1 MMNRTSFTSLL
12 ALVMVAGTAMM
23 LPVAPAMAADEPAS
37 EAPKAETGKLVVGDK
52 APAIQVEKWLQGDE
66 IKEFKTGHAYVVE
79 FWATWCGPCI
89 NAMPH
94 MSKMS
99 KQYKDANIH
108 FVGVNVWERNY
119 GAETLEKVT
128 KFVKDQGSRLTYN
141 VAYDGGDAKMA
152 NAYMKAAGQNGIPC
166 AFLVDREG
174 KIAWIGH
181 PMMLDLPLDM
191 MAKGTWDSV
200 KGPAAI
206 KSAEAAMEKIYEKAN
221 EGDFAGAITAF
232 DAFAK
237 EYPAVA
243 GGMQDMKLQLL
254 MAGGKESESY
264 ALMQTMGE
272 TAIAEKDVEKLNMI
286 AWSIVDPDS
295 TFKNRNLELATKMA
309 EKAVEFSEG
318 KSPDVLDTMAR
329 VHFTKGE
336 VDKAIEIQTKAV
348 ELATGRMKTNLEKTL
363 REYKGEPEPEATPAP
378 APASRSGGK

>member
-1 MMNRTSFTSLL
+1 MTHRTSLSSLL

-23 LPVAPAMAADEPAS
+23 MPVAPVMAADEPAA
-37 EAPKAETGKLVVGDK
+37 EAPKESGAKLKVGDK

-66 IKEFKTGHAYVVE
+66 IKEFKKDHAYVVE
-79 FWATWCGPCI
+79 FWATWCGPCVA
-89 NAMPH
+89 AMPH

-108 FVGVNVWERNY
+108 FVGVNVWEQY
-119 GAETLEKVT
+119 DAGTLEKVT
-128 KFVKDQGSRLTYN
+128 KFVKDQGPRLTYN
-141 VAYDGGDAKMA
+141 VAYDGPGTKMA
-152 NAYMKAAGQNGIPC
+152 ESYMKAAGQNGIPC

-200 KGPAAI
+200 KGP
-206 KSAEAAMEKIYEKAN
+206 EAVKKADKAMEAIFEKAN
-221 EGDFAGAITAF
+221 DDDFEGAIAAF

-243 GGMQDMKLQLL
+243 AGMQDTKMQLL
-254 MAGGKESESY
+254 LAGGKESEAY
-264 ALMQTMGE
+264 TLMQSMGD
-272 TAIAEKDVEKLNMI
+272 TAIAEKDVEKLNAI
-286 AWSIVDPDS
+286 AWSIVDPEAKL
-295 TFKNRNLELATKMA
+295 KNRNLELATKMA

-336 VDKAIEIQTKAV
+336 VDKAIEVQTKAV
-348 ELATGRMKTNLEKTL
+348 GLAKGRMKASLEKTL
-363 REYKGEPEPEATPAP
+363 REYKGEPEP
-378 APASRSGGK
+378 APASSGGKSGGK